1 MFSAGLLEG
10 ILSYNEITNFHDN
23 VKYDHQSRTNELD
36 SLSEFYKYVDKTIE
50 EKISN
55 RSFFS
60 DLNQTFLSYWAQIS
74 LSKSQLYG
82 VYVGYNTKA
91 AKKLSLIDF
100 YFINADG
107 QINELLDLMT
117 YQKNSKQI
125 IETQLVMSK
134 TKIIDID
141 KLLIKTKSKNLK
153 EFWKKSLLNSHCSV
167 FVKPILDSKEKGKKQ
182 IRKFNSFA
190 FKCIKIYWFL
200 TLLGMITMP

>member
-10 ILSYNEITNFHDN
+10 ILSRKEIINFHEN
-23 VKYDHQSRTNELD
+23 VKYDHQSRVNELE
-36 SLSEFYKYVDKTIE
+36 SLSEFYKSVDKNIE

-60 DLNQTFLSYWAQIS
+60 GLNQTFLSYWAQIS

-82 VYVGYNTKA
+82 VFVGYNANAT
-91 AKKLSLIDF
+91 KKLDFIDF

-107 QINELLDLMT
+107 QINELLDLMA
-117 YQKNSKQI
+117 YQKYSKQI

-141 KLLIKTKSKNLK
+141 RLLIKTKSKNLK

-167 FVKPILDSKEKGKKQ
+167 FVKPILDPKEKG
-182 IRKFNSFA
+182 NSL
-190 FKCIKIYWFL
+190 IIIY
-200 TLLGMITMP
+200 